1 MPGSMNN
8 SSRASPT
15 PVPVLAIDG
24 PSGSGKG
31 TVGQALAAQLGW
43 HFLDSGTL
51 YRAVALLAERQ
62 GCDTGD
68 EAGLVRIAQDLD
80 IDFEIQGDA
89 PVRVVLGGEEVGT
102 AIRSEEIS
110 ALASQVAVVPGVR
123 RALVGKQRALR
134 RPPGLVAD
142 GRDMGTV
149 VFPDATLKIYLTAS
163 AETRAERRYKQ
174 LKHKGLDVNLAR
186 LAEEIRVRDA
196 RDAQRDASPLKAAD
210 DAQIVDTTSLTVAQ
224 VVHRILDLLRER
236 QAIRGC

>member
-1 MPGSMNN
+1 MRTND
-8 SSRASPT
+8 R
-15 PVPVLAIDG
+15 VPVLAIDG

-51 YRAVALLAERQ
+51 YRAVALLAKRQ
-62 GCDTGD
+62 GYDMAD
-68 EAGLVRIAQDLD
+68 ESVLVRIAQNLD
-80 IDFEIQGDA
+80 MRFEIHGDA
-89 PVRVVLGGEEVGT
+89 PVQVMLGSEEVGT

-110 ALASQVAVVPGVR
+110 ALASQVAAVPSVR
-123 RALVGKQRALR
+123 QALMDKQRALR

-163 AETRAERRYKQ
+163 PETRAERRYKQ

-196 RDAQRDASPLKAAD
+196 RDAQRDTSPLKPAD

-224 VVHRILDLLRER
+224 VVRRILDLLRER
-236 QAIRGC
+236 QAASGC

>member
-1 MPGSMNN
+1 MSTTD
-8 SSRASPT
+8 R
-15 PVPVLAIDG
+15 VPVLTLDG

-31 TVGQALAAQLGW
+31 TVGQALAARLGW
-43 HFLDSGTL
+43 HFLDSGAL
-51 YRAVALLAERQ
+51 YRAVALLAQRQ
-62 GCDTGD
+62 GCDAAD

-80 IDFEIQGDA
+80 IDFEISGDA
-89 PVRVVLGGEEVGT
+89 PVRVVLRGEDVST
-102 AIRSEEIS
+102 AIRAEEIS
-110 ALASQVAVVPGVR
+110 ALASHVAVVPGVR

-149 VFPDATLKIYLTAS
+149 VFPDATLKVYLTAS

-196 RDAQRDASPLKAAD
+196 RDAQRDASPLKPAD
-210 DAQIVDTTSLTVAQ
+210 DAQSVDTTCLTVAQ
-224 VVHRILDLLRER
+224 VVQRILGLLRDR
-236 QAIRGC
+236 QAASGR